1 MLTSQTF
8 LVCFYQLWKDRLPL
22 WLRGRESTCNAR
34 AAGDMGSIPG
44 PGWTPGGGHGN
55 PLQYSCPEN
64 PMDRGTWWAIV
75 HGVAK
80 GQIQLKQLS
89 TRTHTHTHTHTHTQS
104 VTSNAQTHLLNTIYK
119 KVDNTL
125 APCENA
131 FIPWPDW
138 SLWFHGYLTG
148 WLTNWLF

>member
-1 MLTSQTF
+1 MK
-8 LVCFYQLWKDRLPL
+8 QLRKSSLSHLGFPGSSVIKNLPACRRSGFHP
-22 WLRGRESTCNAR
+22 WVSRC
-34 AAGDMGSIPG
+34 
-44 PGWTPGGGHGN
+44 PGGGHDN

-138 SLWFHGYLTG
+138 SL
-148 WLTNWLF
+148 